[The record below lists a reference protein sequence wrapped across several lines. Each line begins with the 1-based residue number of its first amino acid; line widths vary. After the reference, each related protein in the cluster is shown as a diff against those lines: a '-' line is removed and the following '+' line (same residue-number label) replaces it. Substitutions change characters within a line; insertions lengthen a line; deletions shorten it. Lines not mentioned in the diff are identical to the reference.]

1 MRGVPSRLLHLL
13 VLLTGSQGF
22 GCFGGGERLRRLGA
36 LSARGASNGPNRRQ
50 GVNGSKS
57 VDPPPADA
65 GFSAAVADAGF
76 SAAIAQN
83 ELEHEEAYG
92 RGPMSLPQPLPT
104 AATPFDLASFET
116 FSFGRDGSGP
126 GACAP
131 PIPFGDDELGGVSI
145 RPLVPPDECAAV
157 IAEAE
162 ARGQWDPQSQF
173 YYARD
178 VVQQVSDL
186 PKTNAWFSDRLQ
198 STFFPMLQAVYPS
211 AVPAGREAFL
221 RVFDAKVLKY
231 NESAGQSYL
240 GLHRDGTL
248 LTFIVALNRLDE
260 YTGGGTYVEPLGRAL
275 RYERGHVCTHPG
287 IVRHGG
293 HRLASGVRYVIACFV
308 DLAGYPEHDRMLAN
322 RADTLRI
329 RGELD
334 EAARYYRYSLAA
346 RTPGAP
352 LKSELALVG
361 LGQVL
366 LAQGRWEEARETFE
380 QALDVAPLNT
390 KLWNN
395 LGLVL
400 AQLAKAGVGPE
411 GGAVEAFERA
421 AALSDHEHE
430 PLNNMGLMLQATGD
444 HEKAVAAFRRALD
457 RADADT
463 AGPAGDALMREDPG
477 VAVARSDVASI
488 FTNLGVSLC
497 DLGELRPSL
506 EAFEAALRYGGSE
519 PGG

>member
-1 MRGVPSRLLHLL
+1 MNH
-13 VLLTGSQGF
+13 
-22 GCFGGGERLRRLGA
+22 GGK
-36 LSARGASNGPNRRQ
+36 SNK
-50 GVNGSKS
+50 SKS
-57 VDPPPADA
+57 RAKSVAADA
-65 GFSAAVADAGF
+65 GY

-83 ELEHEEAYG
+83 EREHKEAYG
-92 RGPMSLPQPLPT
+92 RGSAPS
-104 AATPFDLASFET
+104 AADEPAPPRFDLSLMDT
-116 FSFGRDGSGP
+116 FSFSRDGTGL

-131 PIPFGDDELGGVSI
+131 PSPFGDGELGGVSNA
-145 RPLVPPDECAAV
+145 PLVPPDECEAV

-178 VVQQVSDL
+178 VVQQVDDL
-186 PKTNAWFSDRLQ
+186 PETSAWFSDRLQ

-211 AVPAGREAFL
+211 AVPAGHGENL

-248 LTFIVALNRLDE
+248 LTFIVALNGLDE

-334 EAARYYRYSLAA
+334 EAARYYHYSLAV

-366 LAQGRWEEARETFE
+366 LAQGRWEEARKTFE
-380 QALDVAPLNT
+380 HALDVAPLNT

-395 LGLVL
+395 FGLVL
-400 AQLAKAGVGPE
+400 AQLEKAGAGEE
-411 GGAVEAFERA
+411 GGRGRSAVKAFERA

-430 PLNNMGLMLQATGD
+430 PLNNMGLMLQKMGD
-444 HEKAVAAFRRALD
+444 HEKAVAAFRRALN
-457 RADADT
+457 RADADA
-463 AGPAGDALMREDPG
+463 AGPSGDALAREDPG

-488 FTNLGVSLC
+488 YCNLGVSLC

-506 EAFEAALRYGGSE
+506 KAFEAGLRYGGLE